1 MSQSDSL
8 KAALKYLDLSDLAIE
23 VYELV
28 FSTLNPNITEIAKK
42 LNTNRNRIY
51 EALEE
56 LTKAR
61 LIKENDSHQ
70 RGIIPEPPQKIIARL
85 RDKEI
90 GIKRTSED
98 LTKILP
104 DLSTIYHSNKR
115 QPYIKILEG
124 KYQYIDAFNQVL
136 DEAQEILY
144 FGNSEI
150 FYDMVGFDYHMA
162 WSKERIKRKIP
173 TRIITTNGPKIQT
186 MDTVSGKT
194 LRQIKLLPA
203 AFSTLQGTYYLYGNK
218 SLHWN
223 PVVPKVIVIEDS
235 VINSTFKA
243 NFEALWSLLPEEE
256 LKGSN

>member
-8 KAALKYLDLSDLAIE
+8 KTALKYLELSDLAIE

-28 FSTLNPNITEIAKK
+28 FSTLNPNITDIAKR

-70 RGIIPEPPQKIIARL
+70 RGIVPEPPQKIIARL
-85 RDKEI
+85 RDKELN
-90 GIKRTSED
+90 IKRSSED
-98 LTKILP
+98 LSKILP
-104 DLSTIYHSNKR
+104 DLSTIYYSNKR

-136 DEAQEILY
+136 DEAKEILY

-162 WSKERIKRKIP
+162 WSRERIKRKIP

-186 MDTVSGKT
+186 MNTIDGKT
-194 LRQIKLLPA
+194 LRKVKLLPPE
-203 AFSTLQGTYYLYGNK
+203 FSTLQGTYYLYGNK

-223 PVVPKVIVIEDS
+223 PVLPKVIVIEDS

-243 NFEALWSLLPEEE
+243 NFEALWALMPEIKLE
-256 LKGSN
+256 GFN